1 MLLEKYGDF
10 LEFVI
15 QSSLK
20 GSNKSKSVSKRVI
33 QVISS

>member
-15 QSSLK
+15 QSS
-20 GSNKSKSVSKRVI
+20 R
-33 QVISS
+33 ISFGHIMCGLCKTKH